1 MGWNCEPKTLVLKKC
16 NIFVFFEL
24 NAYPKLEILKLKHR
38 YRNILLI
45 ALAIVLIVSGCSR
58 KKAGFTNRLY
68 HDTTSHYNWYFN
80 AEELMKQTEENLWLS
95 ADNDYLEVLP
105 VYVLPDEEAQKNLY
119 PSMDKIIEKCSTV
132 IDRHSMEIKK
142 KEYNKWIDDNFLM
155 IGIANFYKGKYSTA
169 QEMFTYVAKKYK
181 GQESRFDAALWL
193 SRTYIEQKRY
203 NKATT
208 VLSIIEKDN
217 GKDRP
222 KDFQANLETVYTD
235 MFIRQARYKDALPHL
250 EDAANLTTDKRM
262 KARLTFILA
271 QVYKELNRSKEAIDT
286 YAAVIKLKPEY
297 EMEFYAKISQA
308 LAYDRRL
315 DPQKIKD
322 MLWAMAKDEKN
333 IEYYDQIYYALAEVE
348 LEQQHVEEGI
358 ALLKKSAKVSTNNPK
373 QKGKSFLRL
382 AQIYFTD
389 REYVLSKNYY
399 DSTATYLPEDY
410 PNYETIVATGASLEG
425 LVNDL
430 EIINHNDS
438 ILALASLDEK
448 DKEKKLL
455 HMIAD
460 LEAQEEEKKQA
471 DLEALQ
477 RIQNQSGISS
487 TKSSSGG
494 GKEWYFYN
502 TATLSSGFQ
511 EFRRNWGARKLEDNW
526 RRSIRTEFANAN
538 GNLGVDSDSLL
549 QNLGQ
554 QESKVKSLDEYLA
567 ELPQSDSAFASLN
580 NEIIAALY
588 DMGTIYKEQLKDD
601 DNAIESFVRITN
613 DYDTS
618 ATALQA
624 YYQLYRIYLEK
635 EQSGD
640 FVGTGYKD
648 NSEYYKSIILSDYPD
663 SEFAKLIN
671 DPGYITSKSA
681 KYEAEKT
688 AYEATYKQYNR
699 RQYSDVLIA
708 CNTVI
713 QDEPKNNF
721 LAKYY
726 LVKALTVGA
735 RHQADVYENILRE
748 IVTKFNGTPE
758 AEKAAELLGELN
770 KVKAAIAR
778 EQAKNNSTDDNAATT
793 QPDPDVAGSD
803 TDVNTSMYNFDEGSE
818 HFFAL
823 VFPKTDGDAQTLKGS
838 VSNFDTQ
845 SFSSAGLRITNSF
858 IDKDHQI
865 IIVRSF
871 DSKTA
876 AMDYYNAFLVNKD
889 VLKDIN
895 EKASYQKFVISTKN
909 FTVLFRNKNTAAYQ
923 AFFSEKYL
931 K

>member
-1 MGWNCEPKTLVLKKC
+1 M
-16 NIFVFFEL
+16 
-24 NAYPKLEILKLKHR
+24 KLKNR
-38 YRNILLI
+38 YRNVLLI
-45 ALAIVLIVSGCSR
+45 ALAIVLIISGCSR
-58 KKAGFTNRLY
+58 KKTGFTSRLY
-68 HDTTSHYNWYFN
+68 HDTTSHYNGYFN
-80 AEELMKQTEENLWLS
+80 ALELMKQTEENLWLGRD
-95 ADNDYLEVLP
+95 DNYLEVLP
-105 VYVLPDEEAQKNLY
+105 VYVLPDEETQKSLY
-119 PSMDKIIEKCSTV
+119 PSMDKIIDKCSTV

-142 KEYNKWIDDNFLM
+142 KEYNKWIDDNFLL
-155 IGIANFYKGKYSTA
+155 IGIANYYKGQYATA

-181 GQESRFDAALWL
+181 GQSSRFDAALWL
-193 SRTYIEQKRY
+193 ARTYIEQKRY

-208 VLSIIEKDN
+208 VLSVIEKDN

-222 KDFQANLETVYTD
+222 KDFQAQLETVYTD
-235 MFIRQARYKDALPHL
+235 MFMRQDRYRDALPHL
-250 EDAANLTTDKRM
+250 EDAANLTRDKRM

-271 QVYKELNRSKEAIDT
+271 QVYKEMNRSKEAIDT

-315 DPQKIKD
+315 DPEKIKN
-322 MLWAMAKDEKN
+322 MLLAMAKDEKN
-333 IEYYDQIYYALAEVE
+333 LEYYDQIYYALAEIE

-358 ALLKKSAKVSTNNPK
+358 TLLKRSAKESTNNPR
-373 QKGKSFLRL
+373 QKGISYLRL

-399 DSTATYLPEDY
+399 DSTATYLPEDF

-430 EIINHNDS
+430 NIINFNDS
-438 ILALASLDEK
+438 LLALANLDEK
-448 DKEKKLL
+448 DRDKKLL
-455 HMIAD
+455 RMIAD
-460 LEAQEEEKKQA
+460 LESQEEQKKQA

-477 RIQNQSGISS
+477 RIQNQVGVSAAKRS
-487 TKSSSGG
+487 TGG

-502 TATLSSGFQ
+502 PATLGSGLQ
-511 EFRRNWGARKLEDNW
+511 EFRRNWGNRKLEDNW
-526 RRSIRTEFANAN
+526 RRSIKTEYANAS
-538 GNLGVDSDSLL
+538 GNPGADSDSLL
-549 QNLGQ
+549 ANMGQ
-554 QESKVKSLDEYLA
+554 EKSKVKSLDEYLA
-567 ELPQSDSAFASLN
+567 ELPQTDSAVASLTN
-580 NEIIAALY
+580 GIIAALY
-588 DMGTIYKEQLKDD
+588 DMGAIYKEQLKDN

-618 ATALQA
+618 AIAVQA
-624 YYQLYRIYLEK
+624 YYQLYRIYFEK

-671 DPGYITSKSA
+671 DPGYITARSA
-681 KYEAEKT
+681 KYEAEKV
-688 AYEATYKQYNR
+688 AYEETYKQYNR

-713 QDEPKNNF
+713 QDQPNNNF

-735 RHQADVYENILRE
+735 RRQADAYESILRE

-758 AEKAAELLGELN
+758 GEKAAELLGELN
-770 KVKAAIAR
+770 KAKAAIAR
-778 EQAKNNSTDDNAATT
+778 NEAKNNSPDDDSTATDTDPDTPAAT
-793 QPDPDVAGSD
+793 PDL
-803 TDVNTSMYNFDEGSE
+803 NTSMYNFDENSE

-823 VFPKTDGDAQTLKGS
+823 VFPKTDGDAQTLKAA

-845 SFSSAGLRITNSF
+845 SFSTSNLRITNSF

-871 DSKTA
+871 DNKTA
-876 AMDYYNAFLVNKD
+876 AMDYYKAFLVNKD
-889 VLKDIN
+889 ILKDIN
-895 EKASYQKFVISTKN
+895 GKPSYQKFVISTKN
-909 FTVLFRNKNTAAYQ
+909 FTVLFRNKNTAVYQ
-923 AFFSEKYL
+923 TFFSEKYL